1 MKKCAR
7 CGDGHDRKDSY
18 CKPCRTLYAREWRLK
33 NPEAQRAAKKRWEA
47 EHPEEVKAQ
56 KRRSYQRDLE
66 RSREHQRRRRAEAPE
81 VFAEYARTAKKRI
94 AERGGYGYYRHG
106 ITIEQRAA
114 FVESQ
119 NGVCPLCDK
128 PLDDVEVHVD
138 HDHET
143 GMLRGLLCR
152 TCNNRL
158 GWYEQRARKVAEYLT
173 GPHQAPAAVKLRRG
187 PNRMTE
193 A

>member
-1 MKKCAR
+1 M
-7 CGDGHDRKDSY
+7 
-18 CKPCRTLYAREWRLK
+18 
-33 NPEAQRAAKKRWEA
+33 
-47 EHPEEVKAQ
+47 
-56 KRRSYQRDLE
+56 
-66 RSREHQRRRRAEAPE
+66 
-81 VFAEYARTAKKRI
+81 FAEYARTAKKRI